1 MDKSPQYSLLIVSLL
16 NPKPNLTLLTLTY
29 SDVIIGQVF
38 TSSVKLHK
46 EAPVL
51 SLGKVLMSVLSLGLT
66 E

>member
-1 MDKSPQYSLLIVSLL
+1 MDKSHQYSLLIVSLL

-51 SLGKVLMSVLSLGLT
+51 SLAKVLMSVLSLGLT